1 MFGLKRPQTHPI
13 GLDIGHD
20 SVKMI
25 QLERSGETLS
35 VVAAACAVLPTEARA
50 NPTERI
56 GMAAGVIR
64 QMFREHAFHGRRV
77 VTSLPRE
84 MVQIRYLRLPL
95 MPADQLEAAVNIEAK
110 SVLPFNPSEAQLEFL
125 PVGEVRQGTE
135 SRQEVILLAARNY
148 DITAFIE
155 TLGTAGVELAALD
168 VEPCAMYR
176 AIDRFIRRRDD
187 EQDVHVLVD
196 VGVQGSRV
204 VIGRGREISF
214 IKSIEIGGRHLQEA
228 VSRSL
233 GISLEEA
240 QSLRRRISENAGK
253 GSIDTPAE
261 EKDHV
266 RQAAHDA
273 TRGVVEDLARE
284 ISRCLRYYSVTFRGQ
299 RPTRLRLI
307 GGEATD
313 PQLLATLDKMLAI
326 PAEVARPL
334 LSFDTRRM
342 KTADR
347 PGPLAEWGL
356 AVGLALKCV
365 QGTFGPR
372 DGKPRDPQAPKLEL
386 APETADVPDLSAGLR
401 SAANVI
407 QATANHPDGAAARS
421 ASAYR
426 DAVVREV
433 SHA

>member
-1 MFGLKRPQTHPI
+1 MKRTKYHPI

-25 QLERSGETLS
+25 QLERCGDALS
-35 VVAAACAVLPTEARA
+35 VTAAACAPLPAEARVSPDTRLA
-50 NPTERI
+50 IATTI
-56 GMAAGVIR
+56 IR
-64 QMFREHAFHGRRV
+64 QMFRQHPFRGRRI
-77 VTSLPRE
+77 VTTLPRE
-84 MVQIRYLRLPL
+84 IVQIRNLRLPMVPL
-95 MPADQLEAAVNIEAK
+95 DTLEAAVRAEAK
-110 SVLPFNPSEAQLEFL
+110 NILSFDPAEAQLEFL

-135 SRQEVILLAARNY
+135 SRQEVILLAARHQ

-155 TLGTAGVELAALD
+155 TIGVAGLELAALD
-168 VEPCAMYR
+168 IEPCAMYR

-187 EQDVHVLVD
+187 ELEVHVLVD
-196 VGVQGSRV
+196 VGLQGSRV
-204 VIGRGREISF
+204 VIGRGREVCF
-214 IKSIEIGGRHLQEA
+214 IKSIEIGGRHFQEA

-233 GISLEEA
+233 GITVEES
-240 QSLRRRISENAGK
+240 QSLRRRLCETTEDGATDSAP
-253 GSIDTPAE
+253 D

-266 RQAAHDA
+266 RRAAHDA
-273 TRGVVEDLARE
+273 TRGVMEDLARE
-284 ISRCLRYYSVTFRGQ
+284 ISRCLRYFSVTFRGQ

-326 PAEVARPL
+326 PAEVAKPL
-334 LSFDTRRM
+334 LSFDTSRM
-342 KTADR
+342 KSAD
-347 PGPLAEWGL
+347 PTGPLAEWGL

-386 APETADVPDLSAGLR
+386 APETAGIPDLSGTLR
-401 SAANVI
+401 S
-407 QATANHPDGAAARS
+407 TANILQSTAGNVDGAAARS

-426 DAVVREV
+426 NQVVLEV
-433 SHA
+433 NRA